1 MSEAQFRQALD
12 ALERFGLLLTSDQT
26 LPSVASLIA
35 GEPIRGSWWAHPA
48 ANDIYD
54 VADLLGDH
62 PDVIIAKLVSGK
74 NTYVH
79 RRLWPAVHAIGR
91 AREPWQIDALS
102 PMGQR
107 LLDSVIRQGT
117 LRTNAVPWT
126 GGPEEGLA
134 GRGGA
139 TARASPARLQRRGAH
154 RDRRP
159 RQATRDVGP
168 LGQARRPRPAKDD
181 TGASQDEAGGRAGRP
196 ERAVPGQR
204 AVAVAVRAGPQT
216 MTLTTDLVPHLDT
229 RPLRRSGFSLTPTLT
244 PDWPTY
250 EG

>member
-1 MSEAQFRQALD
+1 MSEAQFRQAHDELQ
-12 ALERFGLLLTSDQT
+12 RFGLLLTSDQT
-26 LPSVASLIA
+26 LPSVASLVA

-107 LLDSVIRQGT
+107 LLDAVTKQGT
-117 LRTNAVPWT
+117 LRTNDVPWT
-126 GGPEEGLA
+126 GGPKKDSPGEAARQLERRLLVYSEELHTETGAHAKQLERWERWAKRVGL
-134 GRGGA
+134 
-139 TARASPARLQRRGAH
+139 TARKM
-154 RDRRP
+154 
-159 RQATRDVGP
+159 T
-168 LGQARRPRPAKDD
+168 
-181 TGASQDEAGGRAGRP
+181 P
-196 ERAVPGQR
+196 ERAKTKLEDVLADLNERFQANGRLPWQSAR
-204 AVAVAVRAGPQT
+204 GP
-216 MTLTTDLVPHLDT
+216 
-229 RPLRRSGFSLTPTLT
+229 RR
-244 PDWPTY
+244 
-250 EG
+250 